1 MRLIVRLGQP
11 FSAFLLAQQRSGEYK
26 RIASDRDI
34 ITQVKDVDYD
44 YVHGMD
50 VRTLEIL

>member
-1 MRLIVRLGQP
+1 MRLIFRLGQP
-11 FSAFLLAQQRSGEYK
+11 FSAFLLAQQPNGEYK

-34 ITQVKDVDYD
+34 ITQVNDVD

-50 VRTLEIL
+50 VKTLEIL